1 MPDREIEARGGFPA
15 RPMICRLGEEQLE
28 ILAGAQTSRVGYGEL
43 ASLRVHSHPSGKA
56 VLGLVS
62 RNGEKTTLR
71 LTPSSRSDAEIASF
85 TGALLDRVAQAD
97 PMTPLH
103 LGPSRRQWVAAW
115 IGLVVS
121 CAILVAAGLTIA
133 AASAVGPLLL
143 PVGIALVNLGV
154 VVPILK
160 SGRPR
165 EQVVGKSRG
174 AVS

>member
-1 MPDREIEARGGFPA
+1 M
-15 RPMICRLGEEQLE
+15 E
-28 ILAGAQTSRVGYGEL
+28 ILAGARTSRVGYGEL
-43 ASLRVHSHPSGKA
+43 SSVRVHRQPPGKA

-121 CAILVAAGLTIA
+121 GAILVAAGWTL
-133 AASAVGPLLL
+133 ASAGAVGPLLL
-143 PVGIALVNLGV
+143 PVGIALVNLAV
-154 VVPILK
+154 VVPILT

-165 EQVVGKSRG
+165 EQAVGKAR
-174 AVS
+174 AEVS